1 MQKINFHSSYTCC
14 DGPMAKPGSGPS
26 DSVMGVFYFEN
37 DLGFLLPYINA
48 VASDAELY
56 EKPAFI
62 RFILNG
68 VHCVVY
74 PERCIATPL
83 KSREHAETIKDDIID
98 FLNDVLKKK
107 ADIIPKHKVFQSFPV
122 TRILK
127 LLPKNNCGKCGFK
140 TCMAFSAMVSR
151 QRIPPSACPHIGL
164 PLQEQATY
172 PVYDNNGTL
181 VSAITI
187 NIDTS
192 TGHDTFQKT
201 DKKSSLPEFRPFSSA
216 NSFLPVSLTKRELQV
231 LSMLGDGLTN
241 KEISEQL
248 CISPHTVKSHV
259 VHIFNKLGVNH
270 RTQAVLWAARH
281 ELI

>member
-1 MQKINFHSSYTCC
+1 
-14 DGPMAKPGSGPS
+14 MAKPGSGRNA
-26 DSVMGVFYFEN
+26 SVMGVFYFEN
-37 DLGFLLPYINA
+37 DLDFLFPYINA
-48 VASDAELY
+48 VARDAELY

-83 KSREHAETIKDDIID
+83 KSREHAEIIKAEIIT
-98 FLNDVLKKK
+98 FLNDVCKKK
-107 ADIIPKHKVFQSFPV
+107 AEIIPKYKVFQSIPV
-122 TRILK
+122 TSILK

-151 QRIPPSACPHIGL
+151 QRTPPSACPHIGL
-164 PLQEQATY
+164 PLKEQATY
-172 PVYDNNGTL
+172 PVYDNNGSL
-181 VSAITI
+181 VSSITI
-187 NIDTS
+187 NVDTS
-192 TGHDTFQKT
+192 NGHGKFQKT
-201 DKKSSLPEFRPFSSA
+201 DKKSSSPEFRPFSTTNPS
-216 NSFLPVSLTKRELQV
+216 LPISLTKRELQV

-248 CISPHTVKSHV
+248 NISPHTVKSHV
-259 VHIFNKLGVNH
+259 VHIFDKLGVNH
-270 RTQAVLWAARH
+270 RTQAVVWAARH